1 MGEDLA
7 QRPSDSLCHLNI
19 RHLGMSMQV
28 PGTLPKHG
36 AEAAW
41 EFNSWRFP
49 NLKITSNLTF
59 VSSRFST
66 WNSRQTVKHKYRIK
80 VDITILPGLFS
91 QILMILTCEIVA
103 EKINK
108 HLCSP
113 VNAPSSS
120 ISIETDYARYW
131 SVVVYLTV
139 LTGITRILAISMIV
153 VTFLLISVVLF
164 SLFQGS
170 WVTKKLDKQ

>member
-1 MGEDLA
+1 
-7 QRPSDSLCHLNI
+7 
-19 RHLGMSMQV
+19 
-28 PGTLPKHG
+28 
-36 AEAAW
+36 
-41 EFNSWRFP
+41 
-49 NLKITSNLTF
+49 
-59 VSSRFST
+59 
-66 WNSRQTVKHKYRIK
+66 
-80 VDITILPGLFS
+80 
-91 QILMILTCEIVA
+91 MILTCEIVA

-139 LTGITRILAISMIV
+139 LTGIARIFAISMIV
-153 VTFLLISVVLF
+153 VTFSLISVVLF

-170 WVTKKLDKQ
+170 